1 MCDIIREKE
10 GDFMERKKFTTY
22 LDEDLI
28 EQLKILAVKEKCSAA
43 EILNQLLREFL
54 EKADA

>member
-1 MCDIIREKE
+1 
-10 GDFMERKKFTTY
+10 MERKKFTTY

-28 EQLKILAVKEKCSAA
+28 KQLKILAVNEKCSAA